1 MVEQF
6 FKGFLEGVAFAKQHK
21 EESIRLIMEFMK
33 LKDRDEAEETYQV
46 IIQEIQPRKP
56 YPLKEGV
63 ETVSAQHR
71 EHSPQGENRQG
82 RGFNRRLGFEAH
94 RPKRLHR

>member
-1 MVEQF
+1 MD
-6 FKGFLEGVAFAKQHK
+6 
-21 EESIRLIMEFMK
+21 FMK

-63 ETVSAQHR
+63 GSKR
-71 EHSPQGENRQG
+71 EQLKNLL
-82 RGFNRRLGFEAH
+82 RGFRSMDAKTRRGLAEMGFAIASPT
-94 RPKRLHR
+94 RRSLHGLPSP